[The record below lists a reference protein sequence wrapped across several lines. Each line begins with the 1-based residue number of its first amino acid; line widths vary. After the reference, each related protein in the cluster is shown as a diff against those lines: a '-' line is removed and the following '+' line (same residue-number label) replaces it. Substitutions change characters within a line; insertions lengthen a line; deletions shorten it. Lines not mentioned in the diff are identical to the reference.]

1 MKRVVNMSL
10 RYALLGIIAK
20 KPLSGYE
27 VVHIFKEQVVYFWN
41 STHSQ
46 IYTEL
51 HKLENEELL
60 EHELIIQN
68 SSPNKKIYTIT
79 DTGKKELVDWI
90 LNSPLKPAKI
100 KDEFLIKAA
109 AFDLLS
115 KEEIIHLLDE
125 VIAREERILSMTKEW
140 QDNFSGQAPNT
151 NLGAVI
157 TSEYGI
163 RYAEMY
169 LNWCKWV
176 KEYLSSS
183 PARNN

>member
-1 MKRVVNMSL
+1 MSL

-20 KPLSGYE
+20 KPVSGYE
-27 VVHIFKEQVVYFWN
+27 VVNIFKEQVVYFWN

-60 EHELIIQN
+60 QHELIIQN

-79 DTGKKELVDWI
+79 DTGKKELLDWI
-90 LNSPLKPAKI
+90 LHSPLKPAKI

-109 AFDLLS
+109 AFDIMS
-115 KEEIIHLLDE
+115 KAEIIQLLDE
-125 VIAREERILSMTKEW
+125 VITREERVLSMTKEW
-140 QDNFSGQAPNT
+140 QENFSEKSPNT
-151 NLGAVI
+151 NLGSVI

-176 KEYLSSS
+176 KEYLHNYNSD
-183 PARNN
+183 NN